1 MRVLYR
7 DGVVYDIDTDSLIR
21 ECANNMS
28 ALALFGVL
36 SRMDDAAPDFGDQL
50 RERMKELNVF
60 GPSYL
65 ISFND
70 GRWDGLKAE
79 TSDAEEEL
87 GASSRFECFLKL
99 IWMSDEAAYFAFSFV
114 DYLSAPYVHGASRKR
129 EGNMHHVRLELDSPE
144 CLNKFIE
151 SLRGP
156 FFVKVEESSEEIF
169 WKAPSHAV

>member
-21 ECANNMS
+21 ECANSMS

-36 SRMDDAAPDFGDQL
+36 SRMDDASPDFGDRL
-50 RERMKELNVF
+50 RRQAKELNLC
-60 GPSYL
+60 GPSAL
-65 ISFND
+65 FSFDD
-70 GRWDGLKAE
+70 GRWDGLKVE
-79 TSDAEEEL
+79 TSEAEGE
-87 GASSRFECFLKL
+87 ADDSPRFECFLKL

-144 CLNKFIE
+144 CLDKFIE

-156 FFVKVEESSEEIF
+156 FFVKAEESSKEIF
-169 WKAPSHAV
+169 KMAPSHGV